1 MEHVSN
7 LQKALVERGLDA
19 ILLTGGSNVFYTFGY
34 SGGCTALVT
43 PDAAWVYTDSRYI
56 EDAVNKIKCAQVI
69 MTDKDNT
76 VVSRVNEALA
86 QTNVKT
92 LGFEERS
99 MAFATYLNYS
109 KNLKVE
115 QMVPAQD
122 IMDTLRS
129 VKSREE
135 LAIMIKA
142 QRIAEAAF
150 NDTIAN
156 IRLDMTET
164 EFAAEL
170 VYRMVLHGASDKS
183 FGPIAVSGDTS
194 SIPHGK
200 PQNRPLQKGFFTIDF
215 GAKYQGYCSDTTRT
229 FCIGKPDAE
238 MVRIYNTVLE
248 AQKAGIAAAKG
259 GIIGWEVDAAA
270 RQVIEDAGYG
280 EFFGHNFGHSLGLDV
295 HEPPNAARTEQRPLP
310 VGAVISAEPGIYI
323 PGKYGVRIEDVLY
336 LTEDGNEDITLLPK
350 ELIVL

>member
-1 MEHVSN
+1 MDHITN
-7 LQKALVERGLDA
+7 LQKALRERGLDA
-19 ILLTGGSNVFYTFGY
+19 ILLTSGSNVFYTFGY

-56 EDAVNKIKCAQVI
+56 EDAVNKIKCAKVI
-69 MTDKDNT
+69 MTDKDHT
-76 VVSRVNEALA
+76 VVSRINEALA
-86 QTNVKT
+86 QTTVKT

-99 MAFATYLNYS
+99 MAYATYLTYS
-109 KNLKVE
+109 QQLKVE

-122 IMDTLRS
+122 VMVSLRS

-135 LAIMIKA
+135 LEIMIKA

-150 NDTIAN
+150 NETLAN

-170 VYRMVLHGASDKS
+170 VYKMILHGASDKS
-183 FGPIAVSGDTS
+183 FSVIAVSGDTS

-229 FCIGKPDAE
+229 VCIGEPDAE
-238 MVRIYNTVLE
+238 MKKIYYTVLE

-259 GIIGWEVDAAA
+259 GVVGMEVDAAA
-270 RQVIEDAGYG
+270 RKVIEDAGYG
-280 EFFGHNFGHSLGLDV
+280 PYFGHNFGHSLGLDV
-295 HEPPNAARTEQRPLP
+295 HEAPNAARTETRILP

-350 ELIVL
+350 ELIVI